1 MASLSSHDITM
12 IFLAL
17 GVLLLTARVL
27 GELAKRCNL
36 PSVIG
41 EILAGIILGP
51 TLLGWWAPEINRALF
66 PLKGDVALVLD
77 GLTTLSIVLFLLVA
91 GIEIDL
97 RTVWRQKQAA
107 IGVALLGMAVPFAL
121 GFTSAWF
128 APTLLGYQPGP
139 PRIVFALFLATAMS
153 ISALPIIAKILMD
166 LNLYRSNLGVTIVA
180 AAVLNDL
187 IGWLI
192 FATIIGLSGVSHGSG
207 FTPGHIFFF
216 IIVFTLLMLTIVPWG
231 IHLVLSWILAYS
243 QWKGGVL
250 TFALCLSLFAA
261 ALTEWLGVHAI
272 FGSFLAGV
280 ALGQSSHL
288 RERTRITIDQF
299 ISYFFAPLFF
309 ASIGLRV
316 DFITHFEML
325 LTLILLGLTLTGK
338 ILGSTLGGRIGG
350 LNWREALGAGFGMG
364 AQGTMGIILGVLA
377 MQLGFITQQVFVS
390 LVIVAL
396 VTSLISGPLLQWLL
410 HLKRPR
416 QFTNYLTSEAFIRR
430 LQGKNSEEVINELAK
445 VLAPLAGLD
454 MATIVAAALAREHVM
469 PTGIGQGIAV
479 PHARLDGLSAPLV
492 SVGLSEGGIDFDAP
506 DGIGA
511 QVICLI
517 LTPLQDDGAQLEILA
532 DIAATFKG
540 RLKSEEIIK
549 ISGHTEFLA
558 LTRSAHLE

>member
-1 MASLSSHDITM
+1 MKSLSSQDITM

-17 GVLLLTARVL
+17 GLLLLSARVL

-41 EILAGIILGP
+41 EILAGIMLGP
-51 TLLGWWAPEINRALF
+51 TLLGGIAPGARNALF
-66 PLKGDVALVLD
+66 PLDGDVALVLD

-97 RTVWRQKQAA
+97 RTAWRQKRAA
-107 IGVALLGMAVPFAL
+107 IGVALLGMAVPFVL
-121 GFTSAWF
+121 GFLSAWF

-139 PRIVFALFLATAMS
+139 PQIVFALFMATAMS

-187 IGWLI
+187 LGWLI
-192 FATIIGLSGVSHGSG
+192 FATIIGLSGASHGNG
-207 FTPGHIFFF
+207 FTPGHLFVF
-216 IIVFTLLMLTIVPWG
+216 IIGFSLLMLTIVPWA
-231 IHLVLSWILAYS
+231 IHHILAWILAYS
-243 QWKGGVL
+243 RWKGGVL
-250 TFALCLSLFAA
+250 TFALCLALFAA
-261 ALTEWLGVHAI
+261 ALTEWLGIHAI

-316 DFITHFEML
+316 DFITHFDLL
-325 LTLILLGLTLTGK
+325 LTLTLLGLALPGK
-338 ILGSTLGGRIGG
+338 IFGSTLGGRLGG
-350 LNWREALGAGFGMG
+350 LTWRESWGAGFGMG

-377 MQLGFITQQVFVS
+377 MQLGFITQSVFVA

-396 VTSLISGPLLQWLL
+396 VTSLLSGPLLQWLL
-410 HLKRPR
+410 HLKKPR
-416 QFTNYLTSEAFIRR
+416 QFTDYLSSAAFVRR
-430 LQGKNSEEVINELAK
+430 LQGKTSEEVINELAK
-445 VLAPLAGLD
+445 VLAPIAEID
-454 MATIVAAALAREHVM
+454 MSTIAAAAIDREHIM
-469 PTGIGQGIAV
+469 PTGIGHGIAV
-479 PHARLDGLSAPLV
+479 PHARLVGLSAPLV
-492 SVGLSEGGIDFDAP
+492 GIGMAEGGVDFDAP

-511 QVICLI
+511 QIICLI
-517 LTPLQDDGAQLEILA
+517 LTPIQDDGAQLEILA

-540 RLKSEEIIK
+540 GLHLDQMLQL
-549 ISGHTEFLA
+549 SGHTEFLA
-558 LTRSAHLE
+558 LARSARLE